1 MCMRSIGAILKIGDS
16 TVKKNGDEIEVS
28 TEEASG
34 GVTNHDVRYVLL
46 ISLLLATSLLT
57 IMWVT
62 GAVHN

>member
-1 MCMRSIGAILKIGDS
+1 LKIGDY
-16 TVKKNGDEIEVS
+16 TVKKNGEEIEVS

-34 GVTNHDVRYVLL
+34 GVTNHGVRYVLL

-62 GAVHN
+62 GAIHN

>member
-1 MCMRSIGAILKIGDS
+1 MKPKGAILKIGDP

-34 GVTNHDVRYVLL
+34 GVTNHGVRYVLL
-46 ISLLLATSLLT
+46 FSMLLATSLLT